1 MPLGSLVLY
10 VDLAVPFRSFWDLLF
25 NPRVVKLPS
34 DVYVVWII
42 FILCAEL
49 FNLEMQ
55 CLGPRQC
62 SFLSFQNTSQRPQ
75 LLRKPLWHD
84 LPVLCSTSRPW
95 ETPQADSQPTCLS
108 TWSQLSLSC
117 AGSSSPAGA
126 PLSDPRVARCLAAH
140 HTISYVGPVLLSGW
154 RRSHPI
160 FCWRWRGGGPE
171 P

>member
-34 DVYVVWII
+34 DVYIVWII

-62 SFLSFQNTSQRPQ
+62 SFLFPKHIT
-75 LLRKPLWHD
+75 
-84 LPVLCSTSRPW
+84 
-95 ETPQADSQPTCLS
+95 EA
-108 TWSQLSLSC
+108 
-117 AGSSSPAGA
+117 PAA
-126 PLSDPRVARCLAAH
+126 QEASVA
-140 HTISYVGPVLLSGW
+140 
-154 RRSHPI
+154 
-160 FCWRWRGGGPE
+160 
-171 P
+171 